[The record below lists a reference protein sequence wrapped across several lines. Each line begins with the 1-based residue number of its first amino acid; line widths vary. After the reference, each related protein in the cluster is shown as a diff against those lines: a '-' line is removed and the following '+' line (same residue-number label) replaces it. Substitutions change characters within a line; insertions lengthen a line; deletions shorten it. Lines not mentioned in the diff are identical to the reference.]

1 MVLYNKIRTA
11 CLRFNG
17 TNTTVTV
24 TSPSA
29 MQINTFTID
38 LEVFLNKNL
47 NTGGNQTIY
56 YTRSGAGSGLELRVG
71 TSMNMLVVKNG
82 VATIMNNTAK
92 KLPVM
97 KWCKLT
103 VTYDSATGVC
113 NIYKNGELFD
123 TATSA
128 QTFTHGDVIFGNTTG
143 FFNGLLSYFRV
154 FNRVLTAAEILAL
167 HERDIEPTGL
177 VAKFKFD
184 ENTGTTVTD
193 TVNSYTGT
201 VANGTW
207 TTQVATK
214 ARSTR

>member
-1 MVLYNKIRTA
+1 MAIVNKSRSA

-17 TNTTVTV
+17 TSSTVTV
-24 TSPSA
+24 TAPTA
-29 MQINTFTID
+29 MQLSTFTVD
-38 LEVFLNKNL
+38 FEVFLNKNI

-56 YTRSGAGSGLELRVG
+56 YTRSGSSSGMELRIG
-71 TSMNMLVVKNG
+71 TSMNMLVVKNA

-113 NIYKNGELFD
+113 NIYKNGVLFD

-128 QTFTHGDVIFGNTTG
+128 QTFTHGDIIFGNTTG
-143 FFNGLLSYFRV
+143 FFNGLLGYFRV
-154 FNRVLTAAEILAL
+154 FSRVLTADEILAL
-167 HERDIEPTGL
+167 HESDTEPTGM
-177 VAKFKFD
+177 VAKFEFD

-193 TVNSYTGT
+193 TVNGYTGT
-201 VANGTW
+201 VANGAW
-207 TTQVATK
+207 STQVWTK
-214 ARSTR
+214 ARTAR